1 MASTY
6 SRRDVDPLLEA
17 LDRSAT
23 EVIETARNAASDA
36 KAENY
41 QGYAAFKKKADDFDT
56 LAILI
61 EHRLKNLRLGRDKE
75 LEERFDELVLFMLSA
90 TITTSLHFLRILSE
104 RQALPLG
111 SKELFAGELRSLHR
125 ANEKIAMDRFSQKLA
140 PRTRTDMRIASEILS
155 VILDRAPSLLDL
167 GRT

>member
-17 LDRSAT
+17 LEKNAT
-23 EVIETARNAASDA
+23 DVVESARNAASEARAD
-36 KAENY
+36 KY
-41 QGYAAFKKKADDFDT
+41 QGYAEFKKKADDFDT

-75 LEERFDELVLFMLSA
+75 LDDRFEDMILFMLSA
-90 TITTSLHFLRILSE
+90 TMTTSLHFLRILAE
-104 RQALPLG
+104 REALPLG
-111 SKELFAGELRSLHR
+111 SRELFAGELRSLHR
-125 ANEKIAMDRFSQKLA
+125 AKDKLA
-140 PRTRTDMRIASEILS
+140 AQRFADRISARTRADMRIAEEILNI
-155 VILDRAPSLLDL
+155 ILDRAPALLDL